1 MTWEAWF
8 TLILVAVIFVAMAR
22 DIAAPDVLLLGG
34 TIILA
39 LVGIITPKEAFVGF
53 ANEAMLLVAALFV
66 VVAALRET
74 GAMDAIG
81 NRMLGN
87 AKTAPQAMLRM
98 AAWIN
103 TAMVFM
109 TNTAI
114 VAMLLPVITDWC
126 RKNRVSPSKL
136 LIPLSFLT
144 VLRGMTTL
152 LGTSTNLVV
161 NGFLKDSAQ
170 KAEAAANASADYLQ
184 ALRQVGLF
192 EITPLGIAC
201 CVVGTI
207 YMVFAAPRLLP
218 DRKGVVETLSESS
231 REYLVDMMI
240 TPACRL
246 IGQTVETAGLRAL
259 PGLFLIEIARRD
271 KVIAPV
277 NPDELLREGDRLTF
291 TGVVESIR
299 DLERIPGLIAA
310 ADESYETDPAAR
322 RGRRLC
328 EAVISSRS
336 PLVGQTIRAAD
347 FRALYNA
354 AVVAVHRGGERLR
367 GRIGDIRLRAGD
379 TLLLQTGAHFARAH
393 RNDQDFI
400 LISAVEESE
409 PVRHDRAPLAL
420 ALLGLLIVLLVVAEK
435 WINPTVAA
443 FLVAGMMV
451 ITRCISTSRAR
462 ESVDWQT
469 LISIAASFGI
479 GTALSNS
486 GAAEVIAKLVVG
498 ATQQW
503 GPIAA
508 LAAIYLLTVLFT
520 ELITNN
526 AAAALMFPF
535 GLAVAMQMDVSP
547 RPFAIAVMFAASLAF
562 ATPIGYQ
569 TNLMVYAPGG
579 YKFSDFTRIGLPLN
593 IILWIL
599 CTALIP
605 LLWPFALK

>member
-1 MTWEAWF
+1 MTWQAWF
-8 TLILVAVIFVAMAR
+8 TLILVGVIFIAMAK

-34 TIILA
+34 TVFLA
-39 LVGIITPKEAFVGF
+39 LVGIITPKEAFAGF
-53 ANEAMLLVAALFV
+53 SNEAMLLVAALFV

-103 TAMVFM
+103 SAMVFM

-152 LGTSTNLVV
+152 IGTSTNLVI
-161 NGFLKDSAQ
+161 NGFMKDSAQ
-170 KAEAAANASADYLQ
+170 KAEATTTASADYLN
-184 ALRQVGLF
+184 ALRQFSLF

-201 CVVGTI
+201 CAAGTF
-207 YMVFAAPRLLP
+207 YMVLAAPRLLP

-240 TPACRL
+240 MPGCRL

-299 DLERIPGLIAA
+299 DLERIPGLVAA

-420 ALLGLLIVLLVVAEK
+420 GLLGLLIVLLVTAEK

-443 FLVAGMMV
+443 FLIAGMMV
-451 ITRCISTSRAR
+451 TTRCISTARAR

-508 LAAIYLLTVLFT
+508 LAAIYFLTVLFT

-535 GLAVAMQMDVSP
+535 GLAVATQMDVSP

-593 IILWIL
+593 IILWII

-605 LLWPFALK
+605 LLWPFAMK